1 MTFPGADLD
10 LNIFI
15 HLEAV
20 DRDVWSG
27 DPDERP
33 LTELG
38 WRQAERMAELLAAA
52 GPIDAL
58 FSSPALRCRQSL
70 QPLATRVGLA
80 VEVLPGFR
88 DTLGYRAPAGWEN
101 PERPGPDPL
110 GGAYSAGS
118 AFAALQAILGR
129 ESLRRAVLCSYGDI
143 VPVFLAFLAGAY
155 GVEVPPRSNARG
167 FLYSVELRGA
177 RAKLSSRPAPA
188 GFPA

>member
-1 MTFPGADLD
+1 MTFPGAYLDLD
-10 LNIFI
+10 IFI

-20 DRDVWSG
+20 DRAAWSG

-38 WRQAERMAELLAAA
+38 RRQAERMAELLAAS
-52 GPIDAL
+52 GPVDAL

-70 QPLATRVGLA
+70 EPLSQRLDLP

-118 AFAALQAILGR
+118 AFGALQAVLTR
-129 ESLRRAVLCSYGDI
+129 DSLRRAVLCSYGDI
-143 VPVFLAFLAGAY
+143 VPVFLAFLAGAC

-167 FLYSVELRGA
+167 FLYLVELRDS
-177 RAKLSSRPAPA
+177 RAKLSSRPPPA
-188 GFPA
+188 DFPA